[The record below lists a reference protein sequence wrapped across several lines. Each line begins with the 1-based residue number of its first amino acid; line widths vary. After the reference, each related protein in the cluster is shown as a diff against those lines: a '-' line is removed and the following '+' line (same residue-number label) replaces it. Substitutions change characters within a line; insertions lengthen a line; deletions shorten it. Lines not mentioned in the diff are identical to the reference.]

1 MMSFKVNQS
10 TDKKIAYPAL
20 GIWMPSE
27 TIEIEV
33 EYTAASL
40 ISVSEG
46 KASVKFIVKVIDCLA
61 PGELIHAFEYSGSGN
76 PLAEAENSLMSK
88 LGQS

>member
-33 EYTAASL
+33 EYTATSL
-40 ISVSEG
+40 ISVS
-46 KASVKFIVKVIDCLA
+46 
-61 PGELIHAFEYSGSGN
+61 
-76 PLAEAENSLMSK
+76 
-88 LGQS
+88 